1 MLVLS
6 RKSGQQIVIGEDIV
20 VSILGIP
27 GNRVRIGIE
36 APESVRIVRGEL
48 ELFVDDP
55 PLLSSCDR
63 LGVEHECHEPV
74 S

>member
-6 RKSGQQIVIGEDIV
+6 RKSGQQIVIGNDVV
-20 VSILGIP
+20 VSILGIA

-36 APESVRIVRGEL
+36 APESVHIVRSEL

-55 PLLSSCDR
+55 PFLSSCDR
-63 LGVEHECHEPV
+63 LEVEHECHEPV